1 METDKPIDVASPHEA
16 DLTDNNIQQ
25 LLLEA
30 ENRLRTIATHSEH
43 PSPRV
48 PQLSH
53 DCVQQSYIR
62 QDDIVTTDPAR
73 VNDNLKKS
81 TSTLPHP
88 AQDSP
93 AEKTKPKQRLMQLHQ
108 SVLDCA
114 VPMRVLFFIV
124 TLSIIN
130 KASMVHR
137 NMVWIGLTSVSI
149 IKEKQTAGADWFNLP
164 KTELTPELKRD
175 LQILRM
181 RSVLDPKRH
190 YKKENGKVQPPQ
202 YSQIG
207 TIIEGPGEFFSGRIT
222 KKDRKKTFVEEV
234 LASERESRRFESKYQ
249 GIQATKKSG
258 KGEYYKNLRAKRH
271 MKGK

>member
-1 METDKPIDVASPHEA
+1 MEPANPIDITSPREA
-16 DLTDNNIQQ
+16 DLTDNNIQR

-30 ENRLRTIATHSEH
+30 ENRLRTQNPVSIATNSEV

-53 DCVQQSYIR
+53 GCVQQSYIR
-62 QDDIVTTDPAR
+62 QDDIVTTDSAR
-73 VNDNLKKS
+73 VNNNLKKN
-81 TSTLPHP
+81 TSTLPFSVT
-88 AQDSP
+88 DSL
-93 AEKTKPKQRLMQLHQ
+93 AEKTKPKQ
-108 SVLDCA
+108 
-114 VPMRVLFFIV
+114 
-124 TLSIIN
+124 
-130 KASMVHR
+130 
-137 NMVWIGLTSVSI
+137 
-149 IKEKQTAGADWFNLP
+149 EKQTAGADWFNLP

-190 YKKENGKVQPPQ
+190 YKKENGKVRPPQ
-202 YSQIG
+202 YSQVG

-249 GIQATKKSG
+249 GIQATKQSG
-258 KGEYYKNLRAKRH
+258 KGLYYKNLRAKRH
-271 MKGK
+271 TKGK